1 MIALS
6 LSIAGMIKEKIEA
19 ESMIPEAKPKI
30 ISLSFSGIFWSFLN
44 KKMTAEP
51 RMVPKKVMRRPMIV
65 IAIGL
70 IEKTSCTIIA
80 KYREYGFSEH

>member
-1 MIALS
+1 ML
-6 LSIAGMIKEKIEA
+6 KPEPEKISNA
-19 ESMIPEAKPKI
+19 EI
-30 ISLSFSGIFWSFLN
+30 IDFYCRFCD

-70 IEKTSCTIIA
+70 IEKTSCNIIT
-80 KYREYGFSEH
+80 KWREYGFSEH